1 MNIPVLTGRDVLFFR
16 DVKSVPDY
24 ADSDTSISPSIAYA
38 EILDFVN
45 RHSIKRLVI
54 DSMSTLRFSI
64 NDQTSKDMEIGRFI
78 QNLSL
83 LDCTTILIS
92 EMVDPSTYS
101 TEQYAC
107 DGLVF
112 LHNFMRGRS
121 MTRAIQII
129 KMCGTAHDCEMR
141 KLEFTADGLRIS
153 GKIV

>member
-1 MNIPVLTGRDVLFFR
+1 
-16 DVKSVPDY
+16 
-24 ADSDTSISPSIAYA
+24 
-38 EILDFVN
+38 
-45 RHSIKRLVI
+45 
-54 DSMSTLRFSI
+54 SI